1 MDGIGKGLDV
11 GQQFALD
18 VQGLDKLKHSAGSDG
33 QNLQEACRQFEA
45 LFLHM
50 MLSSMR
56 AAVPESGL
64 LESQQGNF
72 YESLL
77 DQQWSQHLAGKG
89 LGLADQLTKQL
100 DAELA
105 NTQL

>member
-1 MDGIGKGLDV
+1 MNGISNGMDMQ
-11 GQQFALD
+11 QQFALD
-18 VQGLDKLKHSAGSDG
+18 VQGLEKLKQGAGSNPKDG
-33 QNLQEACRQFEA
+33 LKEACEQFEA

-50 MLSSMR
+50 MLKSMR
-56 AAVPESGL
+56 DAVPESGL

-89 LGLADQLTKQL
+89 LGLADQLSRQL
-100 DAELA
+100 TTELSS
-105 NTQL
+105 N